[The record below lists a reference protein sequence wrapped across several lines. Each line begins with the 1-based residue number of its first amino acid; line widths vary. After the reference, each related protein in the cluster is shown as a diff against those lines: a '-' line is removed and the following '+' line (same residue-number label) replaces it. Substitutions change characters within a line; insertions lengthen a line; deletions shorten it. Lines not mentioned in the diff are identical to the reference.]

1 MRLVKTLRQNLG
13 QILPE
18 SFYRILGKV
27 VFPIH
32 YVQPKDSTE
41 ESQCGACATKSNWTL
56 VSFFGL
62 SNSPLFLKKKV
73 RVKFV
78 EFRWFENKILVPIW
92 SEVES
97 IAIRLFN
104 HF

>member
-1 MRLVKTLRQNLG
+1 MTCVEVRSLLTRITDHLQS
-13 QILPE
+13 QIFTGGPIVGRALP
-18 SFYRILGKV
+18 
-27 VFPIH
+27 
-32 YVQPKDSTE
+32 
-41 ESQCGACATKSNWTL
+41 TKSNWTL

-73 RVKFV
+73 RVKFL

-104 HF
+104 